1 MIVGKTAK
9 TKLSKSSKMKNDKIL
24 MKGNIAICEG
34 AIDAGCDAY
43 FGYPITPQNEAPAYM
58 SKKMAELGRVF
69 IQAESEVAAINM
81 VFGAAICGKRAMTS
95 SSSPGISL
103 KQEGISYLAGA
114 ELPCVIVNVQRG
126 GPGLGNISGSQGDY
140 FQATK
145 GGGHGDYHII
155 VLAPYSVKEMYDLTF
170 LAFDLADKYRIPVMI
185 LADGIIGQMMEP
197 VDIGRKSE
205 VGSRKSEKNWKLD
218 GCKGREPRLIRSLF
232 MEEGGLEKHN
242 WHLKEKYD
250 GIKKTEIRY
259 EADFTDDAEV
269 LIVAF
274 GITARICKSAVKK
287 LRQEGL
293 KVGLI
298 RPVTL
303 WPFPEKVI
311 SEVASKS
318 KKILVA
324 EMNMGQ
330 MVEDVKLAVNG
341 ICPVEFLG
349 KPGGAVFSEDEII
362 QKIKE
367 I

>member
-1 MIVGKTAK
+1 
-9 TKLSKSSKMKNDKIL
+9 

-43 FGYPITPQNEAPAYM
+43 FGYPITPQNEIPAYM
-58 SKKMAELGRVF
+58 SRRMVELGRVF
-69 IQAESEVAAINM
+69 VQSESELAAINM
-81 VFGAAICGKRAMTS
+81 VFGAAVCGKRAMTS

-126 GPGLGNISGSQGDY
+126 GPGLGNISGSQADY
-140 FQATK
+140 FQSVK
-145 GGGHGDYHII
+145 GGGHGDYRLI
-155 VLAPYSVKEMYDLTF
+155 VLAPYSVREMYDLTF

-185 LADGIIGQMMEP
+185 LTDGIVGQMMEP
-197 VDIGRKSE
+197 IQITNYKLQITNYKKD
-205 VGSRKSEKNWKLD
+205 WKLD
-218 GCKGREPRLIRSLF
+218 GCKGREPRLMRSLI

-250 GIKKTEIRY
+250 DIKKNEIRY
-259 EADFTDDAEV
+259 EADFTDDAEITV
-269 LIVAF
+269 VAF
-274 GITARICKSAVKK
+274 GIAARICKSAVKK

-298 RPVTL
+298 RPITL
-303 WPFPEKVI
+303 CPFPEKVI
-311 SEVASKS
+311 SDVASKS

-341 ICPVEFLG
+341 ECPVEFLG
-349 KPGGAVFSEDEII
+349 APGGAVFSEDEII
-362 QKIKE
+362 TKIKG

>member
-1 MIVGKTAK
+1 M
-9 TKLSKSSKMKNDKIL
+9 SKNKIL
-24 MKGNIAICEG
+24 MKGNIAVCEG

-43 FGYPITPQNEAPAYM
+43 FGYPITPQNEIPAYM
-58 SKKMAELGRVF
+58 SRRMVELGRVF
-69 IQAESEVAAINM
+69 IQAESELAAINM
-81 VFGAAICGKRAMTS
+81 VFGAAVCGKRAMTS

-126 GPGLGNISGSQGDY
+126 GPGLGNISGSQADY

-145 GGGHGDYHII
+145 GGGHGDYRLI

-185 LADGIIGQMMEP
+185 LTDGIVGQMMEP
-197 VDIGRKSE
+197 ITINSE
-205 VGSRKSEKNWKLD
+205 LRINNSELKKDWKLD
-218 GCKGREPRLIRSLF
+218 GCKGRGPRLMRSLI

-250 GIKKTEIRY
+250 EIKKNEIRY
-259 EADFTDDAEV
+259 ETDFTDDAEIAV
-269 LIVAF
+269 AAF
-274 GITARICKSAVKK
+274 GIAARICKSAVKK
-287 LRQEGL
+287 LRQEGF

-298 RPVTL
+298 RPITL

-311 SEVASKS
+311 SDVAAKS

-341 ICPVEFLG
+341 KCPVEFLG
-349 KPGGAVFSEDEII
+349 APGGAVFSEDEII
-362 QKIKE
+362 AKIKKL
-367 I
+367 

>member
-1 MIVGKTAK
+1 M
-9 TKLSKSSKMKNDKIL
+9 SKNKIL

-34 AIDAGCDAY
+34 AIDAGCSAY
-43 FGYPITPQNEAPAYM
+43 FGYPITPQNEIPAYM
-58 SKKMAELGRVF
+58 SKRMVELGRVF
-69 IQAESEVAAINM
+69 VQAESELAAINM
-81 VFGAAICGKRAMTS
+81 VFGAAVCGKRAMTS

-126 GPGLGNISGSQGDY
+126 GPGLGNISGSQADY

-145 GGGHGDYHII
+145 GGGHGDYRLI

-170 LAFDLADKYRIPVMI
+170 LAFDLADNYRIPVMI
-185 LADGIIGQMMEP
+185 LTDGIVGQMMEP
-197 VDIGRKSE
+197 IEIANCKLQIANY
-205 VGSRKSEKNWKLD
+205 EKNWKLD
-218 GCKGREPRLIRSLF
+218 GCKGREPRLMRSLV

-250 GIKKTEIRY
+250 DIKKNEIRY
-259 EADFTDDAEV
+259 EADFIGDAEV
-269 LIVAF
+269 VVVAF
-274 GITARICKSAVKK
+274 GIAARICKSAVKK
-287 LRQEGL
+287 LRQEGF

-298 RPVTL
+298 RPITL

-311 SEVASKS
+311 SALAAKS

-341 ICPVEFLG
+341 KCPVEFLG
-349 KPGGAVFSEDEII
+349 APGGAVFTDEEII

>member
-1 MIVGKTAK
+1 M
-9 TKLSKSSKMKNDKIL
+9 SKVQSPKSKVL
-24 MKGNIAICEG
+24 MKGNIALCEG
-34 AIDAGCDAY
+34 AIAAGVDAY
-43 FGYPITPQNEAPAYM
+43 FGYPITPQNEVPAYM
-58 SKKMAELGRVF
+58 SKRMVELGRVF
-69 IQAESEVAAINM
+69 IQSESELAAINM
-81 VFGAAICGKRAMTS
+81 VFGAAVCGKRAMTS

-114 ELPCVIVNVQRG
+114 ELPCVIANVQRG

-140 FQATK
+140 FQAVK
-145 GGGHGDYHII
+145 GGGHGDYRLI

-185 LADGIIGQMMEP
+185 LTDGIVGQMMEP
-197 VDIGRKSE
+197 VEIANCKLQIANY
-205 VGSRKSEKNWKLD
+205 EKNWKLD
-218 GCKGREPRLIRSLF
+218 GCKGRERRLIRSLF
-232 MEEGGLEKHN
+232 MEEGVLEKHN

-250 GIKKTEIRY
+250 EIKKREIRY
-259 EADFTDDAEV
+259 ECDFTDDAEITV
-269 LIVAF
+269 VAF
-274 GITARICKSAVKK
+274 GIAARVCKSAVKK

-293 KVGLI
+293 KVGLL

-303 WPFPEKVI
+303 WPFPEKAI
-311 SEVASKS
+311 SDVAAKS

-341 ICPVEFLG
+341 ICPVEFIG
-349 KPGGAVFSEDEII
+349 KPGGSVFSEPEII
-362 QKIKE
+362 AKIKD